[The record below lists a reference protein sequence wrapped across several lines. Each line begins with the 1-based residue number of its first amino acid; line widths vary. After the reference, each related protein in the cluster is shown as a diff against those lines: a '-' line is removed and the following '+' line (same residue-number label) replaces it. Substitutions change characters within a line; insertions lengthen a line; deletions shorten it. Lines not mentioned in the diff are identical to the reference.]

1 MEENNYEKKIIAMFA
16 LGFAFHVG
24 YSDCPVANASMEITY
39 TEKEEQNGAPQH
51 IREKQE
57 WEEFNKRKPLKVSQN
72 QAVLNEVQRD
82 LVNSNPSRLT
92 MDSHKTRYIKP
103 VYYVDGVASK
113 TALRGGASSDLGGAI
128 YFTSVKYNEFRLT
141 VMDSQDMKTINGE
154 TKYVGYP
161 IYARDEG
168 RYNVYFRSLLASVLG
183 HEMYH
188 WEHRD
193 SARTETTMAED
204 RQIEFGAD
212 MGGMSYL
219 GNTET
224 LSYGGTLMWFARDGE
239 YERVQDETDQHPPS
253 GYRFE
258 RIKKALEAKSGGR
271 LELDWQRPHGFF
283 IDGKHVLMPE
293 VLDPF
298 APKNI
303 NEKQYTKE
311 PSLATEAE
319 HNFYVFGNIAWAMEH
334 GLWKRKNI
342 RIYDLKEVFPEVPWH
357 KGYVIAIQNGNKRK
371 LIDVAMVANK
381 KIIQQIFDGTS
392 PDIQKNRDARAL
404 YTIFS
409 TLDE

>member
-1 MEENNYEKKIIAMFA
+1 M
-16 LGFAFHVG
+16 
-24 YSDCPVANASMEITY
+24 
-39 TEKEEQNGAPQH
+39 
-51 IREKQE
+51 
-57 WEEFNKRKPLKVSQN
+57 KVSQN
-72 QAVLNEVQRD
+72 QSVLNEVQRD

-103 VYYVDGVASK
+103 VYYVDGVASRD
-113 TALRGGASSDLGGAI
+113 ALRGGASSDLGGAI
-128 YFTSVKYNEFRLT
+128 YFTSVIYNEFRLT
-141 VMDSQDMKTINGE
+141 VINSQDMETINGE

-224 LSYGGTLMWFARDGE
+224 LSYGGLLMLFARNGE

-271 LELDWQRPHGFF
+271 LEMDWQRPHGFF

-293 VLDPF
+293 VLDAFP
-298 APKNI
+298 PKDI
-303 NEKQYTKE
+303 NKKNYTKE
-311 PSLATEAE
+311 PSLATEEE

-342 RIYDLKEVFPEVPWH
+342 RIYDLKEVFPEVPWNH
-357 KGYVIAIQNGNKRK
+357 GYVIAIQNGNKRK

-381 KIIQQIFDGTS
+381 KLIQQIFDGTF
-392 PDIQKNRDARAL
+392 PNIQKHRDARAL

>member
-1 MEENNYEKKIIAMFA
+1 MKKKIIAMFA

-39 TEKEEQNGAPQH
+39 TEKEEQKASPQH
-51 IREKQE
+51 VREKE
-57 WEEFNKRKPLKVSQN
+57 KWEQYDKHSSLKVSQN
-72 QAVLNEVQRD
+72 HAVLNEIQRD

-103 VYYVDGVASK
+103 VYFVDGVASRD
-113 TALRGGASSDLGGAI
+113 ALEGGASSSVGGAI
-128 YFTSVKYNEFRLT
+128 YFTSVRYNEFRLT
-141 VMDSQDMKTINGE
+141 VMNSQDMETIHGE
-154 TKYVGYP
+154 TKYIGYP
-161 IYARDEG
+161 IYARNEG

-193 SARTETTMAED
+193 SVRTETTLAEG
-204 RQIEFGAD
+204 RQLEFGAD

-224 LSYGGTLMWFARDGE
+224 LSYGGTLMWLARDDE
-239 YERVQDETDQHPPS
+239 YDRDLDETSDHPPT